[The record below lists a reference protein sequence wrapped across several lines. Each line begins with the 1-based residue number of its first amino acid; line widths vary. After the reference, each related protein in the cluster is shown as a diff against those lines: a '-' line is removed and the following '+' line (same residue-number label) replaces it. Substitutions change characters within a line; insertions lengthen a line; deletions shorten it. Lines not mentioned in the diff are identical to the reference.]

1 MFSSRA
7 VSSPPHFEDGVFP
20 WTQSTPEDARGR
32 IRTSDLDSLLDDSV
46 RSKSDHSL
54 RIPSSLPKPTGSS
67 SATAANAPPRK
78 PKRLAHRRSR
88 SDPVDAQDI
97 EALRQAA
104 SRTSEPVDLS
114 IYLNGDVHVPKHVM
128 LYKTE
133 LCKAYLKKGSCK
145 YGAGCHFAHGV
156 TELRRARKHPRFKTE
171 MCKAFHE
178 SGSCSFGTG
187 CAFIHDE
194 TEEELQRIRGGVVQ
208 DLTRSFDPSE
218 EIASVASIDV
228 KARPIQRPCFSP
240 VDDKMFGSSFPDPF
254 KDSSSTT
261 F

>member
-1 MFSSRA
+1 MADEFESHSSGISPAFMFSSRA

-133 LCKAYLKKGSCK
+133 LCKAYLKKGKCL
-145 YGAGCHFAHGV
+145 C
-156 TELRRARKHPRFKTE
+156 LIIL
-171 MCKAFHE
+171 
-178 SGSCSFGTG
+178 SGQAPASMV
-187 CAFIHDE
+187 
-194 TEEELQRIRGGVVQ
+194 RVVI
-208 DLTRSFDPSE
+208 SHME
-218 EIASVASIDV
+218 
-228 KARPIQRPCFSP
+228 
-240 VDDKMFGSSFPDPF
+240 
-254 KDSSSTT
+254 
-261 F
+261 